1 MENHANSILTMTTQ
15 HHHSASLKGSAAA
28 LADHLRAG
36 NVYRREDLSRL
47 SSAVDRDLSKLVAAG
62 KLRKLAQGLYHVPK
76 LSRFGPLPPDDHL
89 VVQSFLRGDKD
100 FLLFS
105 PSAYNTVGLGTTQ
118 LYNRT
123 LVYNRKRH
131 GVFKLGN
138 REFDFRVKPRFPL
151 QLTPEFLFV
160 DLLNNLDEQLKTDSV
175 LIAPSLWPSRESPE
189 LHEAVELYGNAAT
202 RKHIKAW
209 MDDPVPA

>member
-1 MENHANSILTMTTQ
+1 MNT
-15 HHHSASLKGSAAA
+15 HSTPLQGSAAN
-28 LADHLRAG
+28 LANHLRAG
-36 NVYRREDLSRL
+36 NVYRREELSRL
-47 SSAVDRDLSKLVAAG
+47 SSAVDRDLNKLVAAG
-62 KLRKLAQGLYHVPK
+62 RLRKLAQGLYHAPK
-76 LSRFGPLPPDDHL
+76 SSRFGQLPPDDHL

-131 GVFKLGN
+131 GIFKLGN
-138 REFDFRVKPRFPL
+138 REFDFRVKPRFPH

-160 DLLNNLDEQLKTDSV
+160 DLLNNLDELAEDRDSV
-175 LIAPSLWPSRESPE
+175 LDRARRLWPSLESPE
-189 LHEAVELYGNAAT
+189 LREAVELYGNAAT
-202 RKHIKAW
+202 RKHIKVW